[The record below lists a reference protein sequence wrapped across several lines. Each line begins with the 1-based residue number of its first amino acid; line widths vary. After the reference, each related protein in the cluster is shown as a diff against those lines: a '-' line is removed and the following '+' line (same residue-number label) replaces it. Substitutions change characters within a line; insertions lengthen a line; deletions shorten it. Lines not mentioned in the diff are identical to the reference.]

1 MNTIRLS
8 SAEYAPPGRDRLLEE
23 WIAQIAQ
30 GGASPDGPAAARES
44 LAALY
49 HETKNAVYGFAL
61 SILKNAH
68 DAEDVLQETY
78 LKVYAAAGE
87 YRSGK
92 PLAWILTIAR
102 NLSLMKLREQKRSAQ
117 LQDSQWEALEAP
129 QRGSEEDRLVLE
141 TVLSRLS
148 PEESQIVLLHAAAG
162 FKHREIAAVLELPIA
177 TVISKYHRALKKLK
191 AQLEVQP

>member
-1 MNTIRLS
+1 MDTFSLTS
-8 SAEYAPPGRDRLLEE
+8 TEYTPPSRDRLLEE
-23 WIAQIAQ
+23 WIAQVAR
-30 GGASPDGPAAARES
+30 GGASLDSSAAARES

-49 HETKNAVYGFAL
+49 HETKSAVYGFAL

-87 YRSGK
+87 YRSGR

-102 NLSLMKLREQKRSAQ
+102 NLSLMKLREHKKSAQ

-129 QRGSEEDRLVLE
+129 QRGSPEDRLVLE
-141 TVLSRLS
+141 RVLGQLS
-148 PEESQIVLLHAAAG
+148 AEESQIVLLHTAAG
-162 FKHREIAAVLELPIA
+162 FKHREIAALLELPIA
-177 TVISKYHRALKKLK
+177 TVLSKYHRALKKLK
-191 AQLEVQP
+191 AQLEVQS